1 MSDKPTTES
10 KNSPVDEPYAAPQIA
25 DRTPVDGPLV
35 AFGSGPPA
43 D

>member
-1 MSDKPTTES
+1 MSDEPTTES
-10 KNSPVDEPYAAPQIA
+10 KPADPYVAPRID